1 MLPIHTHYCTGYF
14 SPVKLQTK
22 VNICFHM
29 FCACSSRITQKHYKT
44 RYRETWWECETGRKG
59 IRITFLNDKTLVLT
73 EDALSER
80 LSSLYKGIKKIIKE
94 IQCY

>member
-1 MLPIHTHYCTGYF
+1 MLHIHYYSTGYF
-14 SPVKLQTK
+14 SPAKLQTK

-44 RYRETWWECETGRKG
+44 GYRETWWECETGRKG
-59 IRITFLNDKTLVLT
+59 IRITFFLNDKTLVLT

-80 LSSLYKGIKKIIKE
+80 PSSLYKGIKKNH
-94 IQCY
+94 